1 MPSISCMIVI
11 MLKKISNNFAY
22 FNFATTLVILAFS
35 LALAIYGR
43 PVVSSY
49 IVIAISVV
57 AVIPSFRDMIRT
69 LASGQVGID
78 VIALAAILSSLL
90 LGQYAAAAVILI
102 MLTGGEALEV
112 FAKDRAKHELDSL
125 LSRKPTIAHRLN
137 GSRSQDVPV
146 SKIVVGD
153 SIRVK
158 PGDMIPIDGKIY
170 KGTTSVDESAITGES
185 LPENKGLGDSVLSG
199 SINLDGLIELHAT
212 HISQDSQYELII
224 KLVSEASTKKS
235 PLVRLADAYSLP
247 FTIATFL
254 MAGLAWAISGD
265 PIRALSVL
273 VVATPCPLLI
283 ATPVAIVSGMGRAAS
298 RGVVIKSGGV
308 LEQLSRVEAIAFD
321 KTGTVTQGKPRVS
334 SVDSCGI
341 AKDEL
346 IRLAASL
353 ENNSAHSLSQVV
365 VDLAKSSNIKLYKL
379 TKSKEVPGKGI
390 IANIGSKRITV
401 GSYNLLLEKGV
412 DMTSP
417 MCVGHSSIN
426 NTALYVAEGKKY
438 LGSITFVDPLRVEA
452 RATISKL
459 RKLGVKR
466 FIMLT
471 GDRKQVGDRI
481 AHELGISEVHSQVLP
496 IDKVRLLQAEKK
508 ISSPIAMVGDGI
520 NDAPVLA
527 ASDVGIAL
535 GAKGSTAAS
544 EAADAVIMQDDLGRL
559 SELVEISKRSVRIA
573 KQSIF
578 TGIGLSSVLMVFAV
592 FGFIVP
598 IAGAFMQEAIDVVV
612 IINALRARFR
622 PRL

>member
-379 TKSKEVPGKGI
+379 TKTKEVPGKGI
-390 IANIGSKRITV
+390 IANIGAKRITV

>member
-1 MPSISCMIVI
+1 
-11 MLKKISNNFAY
+11 
-22 FNFATTLVILAFS
+22 
-35 LALAIYGR
+35 
-43 PVVSSY
+43 
-49 IVIAISVV
+49 
-57 AVIPSFRDMIRT
+57 
-69 LASGQVGID
+69 
-78 VIALAAILSSLL
+78 
-90 LGQYAAAAVILI
+90 
-102 MLTGGEALEV
+102 
-112 FAKDRAKHELDSL
+112 
-125 LSRKPTIAHRLN
+125 
-137 GSRSQDVPV
+137 
-146 SKIVVGD
+146 
-153 SIRVK
+153 
-158 PGDMIPIDGKIY
+158 
-170 KGTTSVDESAITGES
+170 
-185 LPENKGLGDSVLSG
+185 
-199 SINLDGLIELHAT
+199 
-212 HISQDSQYELII
+212 
-224 KLVSEASTKKS
+224 
-235 PLVRLADAYSLP
+235 
-247 FTIATFL
+247 
-254 MAGLAWAISGD
+254 
-265 PIRALSVL
+265 
-273 VVATPCPLLI
+273 
-283 ATPVAIVSGMGRAAS
+283 MGRAAS

>member
-35 LALAIYGR
+35 LALAIYGQ

-57 AVIPSFRDMIRT
+57 AIIPSFRDMIRT

-112 FAKDRAKHELDSL
+112 FAKDRAKHELGSL

-153 SIRVK
+153 SIMVK

-212 HISQDSQYELII
+212 HIIQDSQYELII

-379 TKSKEVPGKGI
+379 TKTKEVPGKGI

-481 AHELGISEVHSQVLP
+481 AHELGISEVHSQLLP

>member
-153 SIRVK
+153 SIMVK

-481 AHELGISEVHSQVLP
+481 AHELGISEVHSQLLP